1 MEEEDISIQ
10 VTIAS
15 LAIVTFLDFSGC
27 IQVPVVIVFLIVML
41 TEVLGSY
48 LAEVTL
54 LEALF

>member
-15 LAIVTFLDFSGC
+15 VAIVTFLDFIDC
-27 IQVPVVIVFLIVML
+27 IQVPAVIASPMVML
-41 TEVLGSY
+41 AEVLGSY
-48 LAEVTL
+48 LAEVAL

>member
-15 LAIVTFLDFSGC
+15 VAIVTFLDFSGC
-27 IQVPVVIVFLIVML
+27 IQVPAVIVSPMVML
-41 TEVLGSY
+41 AEVLGSY